1 MSLTGM
7 FGLGI
12 DDSLRG
18 RQGRISVTHIEHG
31 RRRCAIEGN
40 VDGLGRITVMG
51 DIRGDVGLSK
61 TRHVRE
67 LRSRGVDLD
76 RGAIEREG
84 GAGLLERRAADRNAP
99 ILVGMVGGALR
110 GGALRRGAWWRGAD
124 GSARRLVVRVDLAM
138 HRHDEGRGSK
148 VLLWCSG
155 RRKVRVMNAKHVTSV
170 SKNVFDSLEVDL
182 FQGSNCYLSSPFF
195 GNR

>member
-18 RQGRISVTHIEHG
+18 RRGRISVTHIEHG

-99 ILVGMVGGALR
+99 ILVGIG

-170 SKNVFDSLEVDL
+170 SRNVFDSLELDL
-182 FQGSNCYLSSPFF
+182 FKDHQLLPDFPLF
-195 GNR
+195 GN

>member
-1 MSLTGM
+1 MS
-7 FGLGI
+7 GLGI

-51 DIRGDVGLSK
+51 DIRGDVGLRK

-67 LRSRGVDLD
+67 IRSRGVDLD

-99 ILVGMVGGALR
+99 ILVGIVGGALR
-110 GGALRRGAWWRGAD
+110 GRALRRGAWWRGAD

-138 HRHDEGRGSK
+138 QRHDEGRGSK